1 MVSPKF
7 FLTASRGGGPAENV
21 PHPALG
27 VGICH
32 SLRRVAQASLWLA
45 VSIRWIFRL
54 FHATESCRWVFA
66 RLVARSDCHCRGP
79 RRSRRNDARAIRRAG
94 ELTQLAD
101 SPVCRFAKKLCIFL
115 IFHPAT
121 QGTPA
126 PRPLGGGPSERPLGG
141 GRPVI
146 TRRLS
151 GRPLGGGRPAS

>member
-1 MVSPKF
+1 MPRSPAF
-7 FLTASRGGGPAENV
+7 TCSSPGGEGPAENV
-21 PHPALG
+21 PHSALG
-27 VGICH
+27 SGHLSFTPESGSSESLASGI
-32 SLRRVAQASLWLA
+32 
-45 VSIRWIFRL
+45 
-54 FHATESCRWVFA
+54 TESCRWVFA